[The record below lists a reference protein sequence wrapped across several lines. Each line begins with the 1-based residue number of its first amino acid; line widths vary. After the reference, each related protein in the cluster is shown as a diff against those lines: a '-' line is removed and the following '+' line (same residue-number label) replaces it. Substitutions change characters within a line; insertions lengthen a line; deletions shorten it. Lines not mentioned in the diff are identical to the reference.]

1 MCNFWTSFVI
11 KICLQARKVIFPG
24 LSRNRLPGLFTMPL
38 IIMTEVLR
46 RLFVLKFIASLSVL
60 CCCCCCFFFLSST
73 ELHEVNNY
81 DTNLSTEA
89 NASTPRYGPEPYF
102 VVIGTNQHGIASGEK
117 SFFFAK
123 RGATVLPIYFHFL
136 WATDVTNII
145 GMRN

>member
-1 MCNFWTSFVI
+1 MCNFWTSFEI
-11 KICLQARKVIFPG
+11 KICLRARKVILPD
-24 LSRNRLPGLFTMPL
+24 LSRNGLPGLFIMPS

-46 RLFVLKFIASLSVL
+46 RLFVLKFIASLCVF
-60 CCCCCCFFFLSST
+60 CCFFFFLSST

-89 NASTPRYGPEPYF
+89 NASTPRYGPVPYF
-102 VVIGTNQHGIASGEK
+102 VVIGTNQHGVALGEK
-117 SFFFAK
+117 SYFLFAK
-123 RGATVLPIYFHFL
+123 WRVTVLPIYFHFL